1 MGRRKDR
8 LYAHYT
14 SYGRERQRKWLND
27 SVKIWRMGV
36 DEDRGETIHYIHM
49 NEIMPLMPMLSM
61 VHKAALRVR
70 R

>member
-1 MGRRKDR
+1 M
-8 LYAHYT
+8 
-14 SYGRERQRKWLND
+14 ND

-49 NEIMPLMPMLSM
+49 NEIMPLMLMRLM

>member
-1 MGRRKDR
+1 
-8 LYAHYT
+8 
-14 SYGRERQRKWLND
+14 
-27 SVKIWRMGV
+27 MGV